1 MMYMNKLIC
10 RLQRKV
16 ITKVTSLPNHSTGRK
31 SNEPIRS
38 RENASSCTCC
48 FMYLKCFYRKEGR
61 SHGWEDNRRTLFTI
75 YINRLTVL
83 KLRRQHTKAP
93 LAGAIGPFFMSL
105 LYPPNAWCKW
115 CVKLGHT
122 TGVYVPYSFRTVVWV
137 LLPPTTAGKCKCCEA
152 GPMVFRP
159 YPRRLESLTVSSCH
173 DVIFTFYS
181 VWWQLRLFKFYV
193 NFVIQLL

>member
-61 SHGWEDNRRTLFTI
+61 SHGWEGNRRTLFTL
-75 YINRLTVL
+75 YINMLTVL

-122 TGVYVPYSFRTVVWV
+122 TGVYVPYSFRTVGWV
-137 LLPPTTAGKCKCCEA
+137 LLRPTRTHKCKC
-152 GPMVFRP
+152 
-159 YPRRLESLTVSSCH
+159 Y
-173 DVIFTFYS
+173 D
-181 VWWQLRLFKFYV
+181 LRDLRF
-193 NFVIQLL
+193 FVLIRED